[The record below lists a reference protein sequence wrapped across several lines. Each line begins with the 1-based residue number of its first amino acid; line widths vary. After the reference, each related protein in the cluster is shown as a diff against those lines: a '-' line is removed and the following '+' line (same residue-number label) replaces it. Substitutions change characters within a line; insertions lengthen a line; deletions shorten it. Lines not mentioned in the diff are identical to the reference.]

1 MKCACIPF
9 WFSQATVLLENNQCS
24 HCEEPLSPSVST
36 QLRLLPCSLKKTTVH
51 MSSVV
56 VHTKCV
62 KAYLKFMM
70 KKQRHLLFDMYPM
83 CPSQEA
89 RKMVDQLRKS
99 CLTIHHTPGRYC
111 SNCGTGE
118 QEHVRLLTCSKC
130 LETHYCDADCQKRDY
145 ELHKEFCFIYRPL
158 G

>member
-1 MKCACIPF
+1 
-9 WFSQATVLLENNQCS
+9 
-24 HCEEPLSPSVST
+24 
-36 QLRLLPCSLKKTTVH
+36 

-99 CLTIHHTPGRYC
+99 CLTIHHTTGRYC

-145 ELHKEFCFIYRPL
+145 ELHKEFCFIYFFLLLYKSYIVCVLLIGFDFLFVGNVTRSSLQSMQHIPRF
-158 G
+158 